1 MVGLGSTSA
10 SDAPDHETWRLAVAF
25 GLNFHWAVGINEKF
39 MRAAVFV
46 TRSIALV
53 AATTVCRVWSDRY
66 SSNLSKE
73 SHMRVFRRSLVGSA
87 LMLCVGL
94 SFGPACAQDLGPLQS
109 PKFRAANASPIL
121 NAPYARTENIAFLI
135 LKARRGGAVSATCS
149 ATACKD
155 DSDCG
160 SGCECNDDSVC
171 APSDE

>member
-1 MVGLGSTSA
+1 
-10 SDAPDHETWRLAVAF
+10 
-25 GLNFHWAVGINEKF
+25 
-39 MRAAVFV
+39 
-46 TRSIALV
+46 
-53 AATTVCRVWSDRY
+53 
-66 SSNLSKE
+66 
-73 SHMRVFRRSLVGSA
+73 MRVFRPSLVGSA

-94 SFGPACAQDLGPLQS
+94 SFGPARAQDLEPLHAA
-109 PKFRAANASPIL
+109 KFKAANASPIL
-121 NAPYARTENIAFLI
+121 NAPYARTESIAFLI